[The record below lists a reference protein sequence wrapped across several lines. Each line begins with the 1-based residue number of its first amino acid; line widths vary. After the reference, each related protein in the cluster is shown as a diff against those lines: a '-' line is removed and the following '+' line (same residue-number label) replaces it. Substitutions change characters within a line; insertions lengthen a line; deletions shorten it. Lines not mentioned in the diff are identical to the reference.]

1 MKIFKFMAIAL
12 VAMFGF
18 TACDNECEHEL
29 NKACEHEFIEVDYSK
44 KLAGIWTCIE
54 PENEYAE
61 ALVINADGSVTST
74 GVFDGQLWEKKG
86 SIKIK
91 DNKMTLSFEDGDYLE
106 TRFEMV
112 EGVAFALVDDYLD
125 VRYDYYYCENDLAD
139 EIVGMWVST
148 DAPTTNGN
156 VMTIQTYKEN
166 GKAAYTGFGSYVDDF
181 LVNDETNYK
190 VVGDLLF
197 YELPQNMLPEGV
209 YPYIIKR
216 LTYAPNGNAYGDIM
230 VQESQRLIDD
240 KVVEATSSMLRVK
253 QSLNLTG
260 KTYDYISAYVTN
272 VKGKDEDFSIV
283 GNTFNIAKMNASNFD
298 MMFRSV
304 LSCLEFPNATTIKQ
318 HFLTNGVESGFD
330 TPITVEGNKVTL
342 DMSAGNPAYRK
353 VEMYMFQDADDSQLH
368 IYMPTASFINY
379 FANLELVTL
388 LVDGKIDLNDATAVA
403 KVFADM
409 EARIESVNVSLVYKA
424 RK

>member
-1 MKIFKFMAIAL
+1 MKIFKLMAVAL
-12 VAMFGF
+12 VAMVG
-18 TACDNECEHEL
+18 L
-29 NKACEHEFIEVDYSK
+29 NSCSKDCGHDFIEYDY
-44 KLAGIWTCIE
+44 
-54 PENEYAE
+54 NE
-61 ALVINADGSVTST
+61 ALVGTWTCLEEDQSEAMVINPDGSFAIT
-74 GVFDGQLWEKKG
+74 GVMKG
-86 SIKIK
+86 GALYEENGTIKVVNNKVTLAYNSGDVFEGRLELVAGKSLSIVFN
-91 DNKMTLSFEDGDYLE
+91 DE
-106 TRFEMV
+106 
-112 EGVAFALVDDYLD
+112 
-125 VRYDYYYCENDLAD
+125 YDIRLTYDYCENDLAD
-139 EIVGMWVST
+139 EIIGTWVCNDGPSAGKDT
-148 DAPTTNGN
+148 A
-156 VMTIQTYKEN
+156 IITYTEN
-166 GKAAYTGFGSYVDDF
+166 GKMTMTTQSSDFIADDF
-181 LVNDETNYK
+181 VKQESEYM
-190 VVGDLLF
+190 VIGDLIF
-197 YELPQNMLPEGV
+197 KILPKDNVPEGIS
-209 YPYIIKR
+209 PYIVSR
-216 LTYAPNGNAYGDIM
+216 LIYTPNGTTLGDILTENQY
-230 VQESQRLIDD
+230 VYSDNGL
-240 KVVEATSSMLRVK
+240 VEITCSFLRVK
-253 QSLNLTG
+253 EGLNLTG
-260 KTYDYISAYVTN
+260 KVYDYSSAYVTN

-318 HFLTNGVESGFD
+318 HFLANGVESGFD

>member
-1 MKIFKFMAIAL
+1 MKKLLLAL
-12 VAMFGF
+12 AVVGATLF
-18 TACDNECEHEL
+18 TAC
-29 NKACEHEFIEVDYSK
+29 NKDQNCGHEFIEYDYSEA
-44 KLAGIWTCIE
+44 LIGTWTCLE
-54 PENEYAE
+54 EDQSE
-61 ALVINADGSVTST
+61 AMVINPDGSFAIT
-74 GVFDGQLWEKKG
+74 GVMKG
-86 SIKIK
+86 GALYEENGTIKVVNNKVTLAYNSGDVFEGRLELVAGKSLSIVFN
-91 DNKMTLSFEDGDYLE
+91 DE
-106 TRFEMV
+106 
-112 EGVAFALVDDYLD
+112 
-125 VRYDYYYCENDLAD
+125 YDIRLTYDYCENDLAD
-139 EIVGMWVST
+139 EVVGMWIV
-148 DAPTTNGN
+148 ANGGPN
-156 VMTIQTYKEN
+156 MTIETFNED
-166 GKAAYTGFGSYVDDF
+166 GTAIFTGVVDGNMH
-181 LVNDETNYK
+181 LNVEVNYI
-190 VVGDLLF
+190 VVGDLMF
-197 YELPQNMLPEGV
+197 YTIGEEQTI
-209 YPYIIKR
+209 YTPYR
-216 LTYAPNGNAYGDIM
+216 LKYSPNATSYGDLM
-230 VQESQRLIDD
+230 TWQLNDEFSFTR
-240 KVVEATSSMLRVK
+240 LRVK
-253 QSLNLTG
+253 QNLNLTG
-260 KTYDYISAYVTN
+260 KTYDYSSAYVTN

-304 LSCLEFPNATTIKQ
+304 LACLEFPNATTIKQ

>member
-156 VMTIQTYKEN
+156 VMSE
-166 GKAAYTGFGSYVDDF
+166 
-181 LVNDETNYK
+181 
-190 VVGDLLF
+190 
-197 YELPQNMLPEGV
+197 
-209 YPYIIKR
+209 
-216 LTYAPNGNAYGDIM
+216 
-230 VQESQRLIDD
+230 
-240 KVVEATSSMLRVK
+240 
-253 QSLNLTG
+253 
-260 KTYDYISAYVTN
+260 
-272 VKGKDEDFSIV
+272 
-283 GNTFNIAKMNASNFD
+283 
-298 MMFRSV
+298 
-304 LSCLEFPNATTIKQ
+304 
-318 HFLTNGVESGFD
+318 
-330 TPITVEGNKVTL
+330 
-342 DMSAGNPAYRK
+342 
-353 VEMYMFQDADDSQLH
+353 
-368 IYMPTASFINY
+368 
-379 FANLELVTL
+379 
-388 LVDGKIDLNDATAVA
+388 
-403 KVFADM
+403 
-409 EARIESVNVSLVYKA
+409 
-424 RK
+424 